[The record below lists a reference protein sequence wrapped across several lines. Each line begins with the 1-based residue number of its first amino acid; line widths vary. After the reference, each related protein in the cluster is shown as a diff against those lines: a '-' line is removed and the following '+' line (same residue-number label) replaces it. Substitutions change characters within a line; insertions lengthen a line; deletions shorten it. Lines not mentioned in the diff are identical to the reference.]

1 MNYADL
7 RKFDTTNGKGIATT
21 LFVSGC
27 GFHCKGCFNKEA
39 WDFSYGNPFTKE
51 IEDRFIE
58 YAKNGHVSHV
68 SLLGGEVFHQDL
80 DVILHLV
87 KRIKEKVEKPIW
99 IWTGFTWDTL
109 IQDEKK
115 LEILQYV
122 DALIDG
128 QFQLENKDINLKWK
142 GSSNQRNLNVQESL
156 KQNKIILLED

>member
-7 RKFDTTNGKGIATT
+7 RKFDTTNGKGIATS

-27 GFHCKGCFNKEA
+27 GFHCKGCFNEEA

-51 IEDRFIE
+51 IEDGFIE
-58 YAKNGHVSHV
+58 YAKNEHISHV

-87 KRIKEKVEKPIW
+87 KRIKEEVEKPIW

-115 LEILQYV
+115 LQILQYV
-122 DALIDG
+122 DVLVDG

-142 GSSNQRNLNVQESL
+142 GSSNQRILDVQESL
-156 KQNKIILLED
+156 KLNKIILLED